1 MIKEK
6 YNLFLNL
13 IYVDLYK
20 KVDMF
25 LLLYFLIE
33 IDYVIREIKNK
44 YLI

>member
-13 IYVDLYK
+13 IYVYK

-25 LLLYFLIE
+25 LLLNFLIE

>member
-13 IYVDLYK
+13 IYVDFYK

-25 LLLYFLIE
+25 LLWYFLIE

>member
-25 LLLYFLIE
+25 LLWYFLIE

>member
-25 LLLYFLIE
+25 LLLNFLIE